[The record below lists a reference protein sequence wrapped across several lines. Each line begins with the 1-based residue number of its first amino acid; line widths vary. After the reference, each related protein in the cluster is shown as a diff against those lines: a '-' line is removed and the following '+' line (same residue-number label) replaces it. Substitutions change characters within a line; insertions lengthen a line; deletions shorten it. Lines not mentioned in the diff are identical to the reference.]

1 MHLAEL
7 FVPFRGNF
15 ISFLFNFFIIVIFF
29 FLNRSFLT
37 IGRSL
42 NWSIFVPNGQCIFF
56 FLDPFSLSLQDTFQ
70 KCPLPVK

>member
-29 FLNRSFLT
+29 FLK
-37 IGRSL
+37 IGAS
-42 NWSIFVPNGQCIFF
+42 
-56 FLDPFSLSLQDTFQ
+56 
-70 KCPLPVK
+70 

>member
-1 MHLAEL
+1 MNRAEL

-15 ISFLFNFFIIVIFF
+15 ISFLFNFLIIVIF

-42 NWSIFVPNGQCIFF
+42 NWSIFVPNEQCIFF
-56 FLDPFSLSLQDTFQ
+56 FLDPYSLSWQDTFQ
-70 KCPLPVK
+70 KCPLSVK